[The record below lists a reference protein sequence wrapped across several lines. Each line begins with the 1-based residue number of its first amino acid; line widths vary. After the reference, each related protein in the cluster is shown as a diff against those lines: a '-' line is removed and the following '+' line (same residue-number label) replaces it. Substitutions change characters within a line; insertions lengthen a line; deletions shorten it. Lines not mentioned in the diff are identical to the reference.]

1 MCTGGVLNP
10 NEPFGRHGLGA
21 AGYLIPKKD
30 DKKEAAPKTTEPID
44 AQTNK
49 SKLKTN
55 EST

>member
-10 NEPFGRHGLGA
+10 DEPFGRHGLGA

-30 DKKEAAPKTTEPID
+30 DKKAAAQKTTEPID